1 MKQESTWRVYLRIT
15 NANGI
20 FFHVVHAEHIKGNG
34 LTGYKWCFICS
45 SCGYVDGF
53 PFNDRLP
60 QCPCCKAT
68 MDLNQSKE
76 SEHKPNAE

>member
-1 MKQESTWRVYLRIT
+1 MSLLT
-15 NANGI
+15 NPNSSKSHWI
-20 FFHVVHAEHIKGNG
+20 DNN

-45 SCGYVDGF
+45 SCEYVDGF

-68 MDLNQSKE
+68 MDLNYFEINQPKE
-76 SEHKPNAE
+76 SEHNPNAE

>member
-1 MKQESTWRVYLRIT
+1 MIPSKPHWIDNNL
-15 NANGI
+15 
-20 FFHVVHAEHIKGNG
+20 H
-34 LTGYKWCFICS
+34 GYKWCFICS

-68 MDLNQSKE
+68 IPSAGGILRKYFDKSGYRQYMAALWNRRV
-76 SEHKPNAE
+76 NNG

>member
-1 MKQESTWRVYLRIT
+1 MTPSINPSFSKPHWVDNNL
-15 NANGI
+15 A
-20 FFHVVHAEHIKGNG
+20 
-34 LTGYKWCFICS
+34 GYKWGFICS

-68 MDLNQSKE
+68 MDLNYFKE
-76 SEHKPNAE
+76 SEHNSNAE

>member
-1 MKQESTWRVYLRIT
+1 MIPPKPHWIDNNLP
-15 NANGI
+15 
-20 FFHVVHAEHIKGNG
+20 
-34 LTGYKWCFICS
+34 GYKWCFICS

-76 SEHKPNAE
+76 SE